1 MPSWDPLQ
9 YAAFADE
16 RGRPAEDLLA
26 RIPLETLSTGADLGC
41 GPGVQLSQ
49 LARRWPA
56 ARLWGVDTSDV
67 MLGSARDSLSRAF
80 SPEDGTRI
88 ILDRADI
95 ATWQSPE
102 PLDLIYSNAALH
114 WLDDH
119 EHLFPRLMGM
129 LKGGGVLAVQM
140 PRNYASPAHRALGET
155 LGFGP
160 WRERLAALL
169 RPEPVSAPEVYAE
182 ILAPFSARLDLW
194 ETVYYHHLHGDDPVF
209 NWVKGTAIRPFLDA
223 LPEIEREMFESA
235 CAQRLR
241 EAYPKRSD
249 GVTVFPFRRV
259 FFVAVKR

>member
-26 RIPLETLSTGADLGC
+26 RLPIEIVNAGADLGC
-41 GPGVQLSQ
+41 GPGVQLSRI
-49 LARRWPA
+49 ARRWPA
-56 ARLWGVDTSDV
+56 ARLWGVDTSET
-67 MLGSARDSLSRAF
+67 MLDSARDSLSRAF
-80 SPEDGTRI
+80 SPEDASRI
-88 ILDRADI
+88 ALVRDDI
-95 ATWQSPE
+95 ATWRAPE

-114 WLDDH
+114 WLDNH
-119 EHLFPRLMGM
+119 AELFPRLMTM
-129 LKGGGVLAVQM
+129 LRSGGVLAVQM
-140 PRNYASPAHRALGET
+140 PRNYASPAHHALGET

-160 WRERLAALL
+160 WRERLAGLL

-182 ILAPFSARLDLW
+182 LLAPLSAHLDLW
-194 ETVYYHHLHGDDPVF
+194 ETTYYHHLHGDDPVF

-223 LPEIEREMFESA
+223 LPEVERTMFETA

-241 EAYPKRSD
+241 EVYPKRED
-249 GVTVFPFRRV
+249 GITVFPFRRV

>member
-26 RIPLETLSTGADLGC
+26 RIPLDTLNVGADLGC
-41 GPGVQLSQ
+41 GPGLQLAQ
-49 LARRWPA
+49 IARRWPA
-56 ARLWGVDTSDV
+56 ARLWGVDTSEV
-67 MLGSARDSLSRAF
+67 MLNTAHESLSRAF
-80 SPEDGTRI
+80 SPQDATRI
-88 ILDRADI
+88 SLERDDI
-95 ATWQSPE
+95 ATWEAPE
-102 PLDLIYSNAALH
+102 PLELIYSNAALH
-114 WLDDH
+114 WLDRHDT
-119 EHLFPRLMGM
+119 LIPRLMGM

-140 PRNYASPAHRALGET
+140 PRNYASPAHRALCDT

-182 ILAPFSARLDLW
+182 ILAPLSARVDLW
-194 ETVYYHHLHGDDPVF
+194 ETVYYHQLHGEDPVF

-223 LPEIEREMFESA
+223 LPEVERAMFEAA

-241 EAYPKRSD
+241 EAYPQRED